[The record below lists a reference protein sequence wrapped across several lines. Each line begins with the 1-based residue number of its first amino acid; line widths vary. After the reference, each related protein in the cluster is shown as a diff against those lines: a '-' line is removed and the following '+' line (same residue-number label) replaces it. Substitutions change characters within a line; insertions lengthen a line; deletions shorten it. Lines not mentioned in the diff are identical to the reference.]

1 MLEQMMPFILFT
13 AGLIMI
19 IKGSDW
25 FVDSAVWIARASKI
39 PDIIIGATLVSL
51 CTTLPEAMVSTNSA
65 LRGNTD
71 MAFGNALGSIIFNT
85 GFILAITILFS
96 TPRLRERKK
105 FQKTGRFLL
114 LLLIFLLVIGI
125 LFQEIS
131 RFTGIF
137 LLIILLLY
145 MFYNVQTSRQKP
157 DLNMPIPVHTDKG
170 TVIKNIVAFI
180 VGVILTIG
188 GANLLVVYGE
198 EIARILGVPD
208 LVIGLLLTSVGTSLP
223 ELVTAIVSMKKGN
236 QDLSI
241 GNVLGANILNIILV
255 IGLSATILPIHI
267 GKSWIVFH
275 LPFAIFIIG
284 LVLLFIRINKEKLQR
299 KNGLFLLASY
309 LMYFILTFTI
319 FK

>member
-1 MLEQMMPFILFT
+1 MLEQMMPFLLFI

-25 FVDSAVWIARASKI
+25 FVDSAVWIAKVLKI

-51 CTTLPEAMVSTNSA
+51 CTTLPEAMVSTSSA

-85 GFILAITILFS
+85 GFILAIVIIFS

-105 FQKTGRFLL
+105 FQQTGHFLILLLFFLFFVGLLFQQISQKIGFLL
-114 LLLIFLLVIGI
+114 LGI
-125 LFQEIS
+125 LVFY
-131 RFTGIF
+131 
-137 LLIILLLY
+137 LY
-145 MFYNVQTSRQKP
+145 NNIRNSKKEP
-157 DLNMPIPVHTDKG
+157 DLTMPTPVHKDKFSI
-170 TVIKNIVAFI
+170 IKNIVAFI
-180 VGVILTIG
+180 VGVLLTIG

-223 ELVTAIVSMKKGN
+223 ELVTAIVSMKKEA

-241 GNVLGANILNIILV
+241 GNILGANILNIILV
-255 IGLSATILPIHI
+255 IALTATILPIQI
-267 GKSWIVFH
+267 GKSWILFH
-275 LPFAIFIIG
+275 LPFAIFIIAA
-284 LVLLFIRINKEKLQR
+284 VLFFIRINEEKLQR
-299 KNGLFLLASY
+299 KNGLFLLCSY
-309 LMYFILTFTI
+309 LIYVFLTFNG
-319 FK
+319 F